1 MSPVCRIAAA
11 SLGGWVLLGALVAAQ
26 PPPRDSR
33 DAEELGVRVYTFKYQ
48 KAVEALGL
56 IQGLLSPRG
65 TLELQP
71 GSNTLVIRDTMSN
84 LSKIVPV
91 LHDYDHPA
99 RVFRL
104 EIQIVRAIRAP
115 VSPQLRS
122 SDLPE
127 GLTRRLRELL
137 HYDAFELQ
145 TSADFTAQ
153 EGQQIT
159 YNLRDD
165 YEVKFRLGSL
175 VNNQIA
181 LFGFKFSKHG
191 KAQISSTLHLWLD
204 QTVSLGM
211 AKGESSSEA
220 LMIVL
225 TVRRNEPRQKAE

>member
-1 MSPVCRIAAA
+1 MSPVCRIAAG
-11 SLGGWVLLGALVAAQ
+11 SLGSWVLLGALVAAQ
-26 PPPRDSR
+26 PQPMARDS
-33 DAEELGVRVYTFKYQ
+33 DELGVRVYTFKYQ

-145 TSADFTAQ
+145 TSADFSAQ

-191 KAQISSTLHLWLD
+191 KTQISSTLHLWLD

-225 TVRRNEPRQKAE
+225 TVRRTESRQKVE